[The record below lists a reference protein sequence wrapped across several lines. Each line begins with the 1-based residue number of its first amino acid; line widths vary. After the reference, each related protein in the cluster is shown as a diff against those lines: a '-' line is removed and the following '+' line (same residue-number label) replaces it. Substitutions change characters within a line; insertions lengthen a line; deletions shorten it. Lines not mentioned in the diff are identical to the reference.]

1 MADTQVAL
9 ASRIQKW
16 DADFQS
22 EYVRES
28 GFMPYMGKGSGT
40 NSNPGAVI
48 LTRTDLQASGKTINM
63 PFIGRTRGPGVRGNK
78 RLTGAEVALDNY
90 NCPITIKTLRNAHRV
105 SEQEEHWT
113 EMDLRS
119 AMKTGLR
126 NWSAEYLR
134 DDFII
139 SLADVWGYS
148 WAGGQNA
155 ALEDDEATIHTPT
168 SIMAALTADQASMDA
183 WLSAN
188 RDRVLYGPDTAH
200 MESDFDHSD
209 SVVKLTA
216 STDKASAVVLRTA
229 KQIAK
234 QAGSA
239 EGYFRIK
246 PTRVEESAGREYFV
260 WFVGSADFNNL
271 KQDADIKAANVDARV
286 RDVSSNPIFQDG
298 DLIYDGVIIR
308 EIPEVPNFA
317 NVGAGGAPVTMSWLC
332 GSQALGLAWGKRPSS
347 RSSTDTDYGHF
358 TGLAITEMRAAKK
371 LIYNTRQTGVVTVFC
386 TAA

>member
-16 DADFQS
+16 DSDYQP

-28 GFMPYMGKGSGT
+28 GFMPYMGKASGKG
-40 NSNPGAVI
+40 SNPGAII
-48 LTRTDLQASGKTINM
+48 LTKTDLQASGKVINM

-90 NCPITIKTLRNAHRV
+90 NCPITVKTIRQAHRV

-113 EMDLRS
+113 EMDLRD

-134 DDFII
+134 DDFIMAF
-139 SLADVWGYS
+139 ADVWGKS
-148 WAGGQNA
+148 WAGGQDA
-155 ALEDDEATIHTPT
+155 ALEDDEATIYTPT
-168 SIMAALTADQASMDA
+168 TFMAALNADQTNMDA

-188 RDRVLYGPDTAH
+188 RDRVLYGPDLAH
-200 MESDFDHSD
+200 MEADYDHSD

-216 STDKASAVVLRTA
+216 STDKASATVLRLA
-229 KQIAK
+229 KGRAK
-234 QAGSA
+234 TAGSE
-239 EGYFRIK
+239 EGWFHIK
-246 PTRVEESAGREYFV
+246 PTRAEMSEGREYFV

-271 KQDADIKAANVDARV
+271 KLDTEIAQANRDARARGV
-286 RDVSSNPIFQDG
+286 DNHPIFQDG
-298 DLIYDGVIIR
+298 DLIFDGVIIR
-308 EIPEVPNFA
+308 EIPEIPNFG
-317 NVGAGGAPVTMSWLC
+317 NVGATSAPVTMSFFC
-332 GSQALGLAWGKRPSS
+332 GAQAVGLAWAKRPSS
-347 RSSTDTDYGHF
+347 RVSTDTDYGHF
-358 TGLAITEMRAAKK
+358 TGLAISEMRAAKK
-371 LIYNTRQTGVVTVFC
+371 LIFNTRQTGVVTVFC

>member
-16 DADFQS
+16 DGDYQA

-28 GFMPYMGKGSGT
+28 GFMPYMGKASGKGS
-40 NSNPGAVI
+40 NSGAVI
-48 LTRTDLQASGKTINM
+48 LTKTDLQSSGKTINM
-63 PFIGRTRGPGVRGNK
+63 PFVGRTRGPGVRGNK

-90 NCPITIKTLRNAHRV
+90 NCPMTVKTIRQAHRV

-113 EMDLRS
+113 EMDLRD

-134 DDFII
+134 DDLII
-139 SLADVWGYS
+139 SLADVWGCS

-155 ALEDDEATIHTPT
+155 ALEDDEAIIHSPA
-168 SIMAALTADQASMDA
+168 SFMAALNADQTAMDA

-188 RDRVLYGPDTAH
+188 RDRVLYGPDLAH
-200 MESDFDHSD
+200 MEADFDHSD

-216 STDKASAVVLRTA
+216 STDKASAEVLGLA
-229 KQIAK
+229 KGLAK
-234 QAGSA
+234 TAGSA
-239 EGYFRIK
+239 EGFFNIK
-246 PTRVEESAGREYFV
+246 PTRAEMSKGREHYV

-271 KQDADIKAANVDARV
+271 AKDTDIKQANIEARQRGV
-286 RDVSSNPIFQDG
+286 EDHPIFQDG
-298 DLIYDGVIIR
+298 DLLYKGVIIR
-308 EIPEVPNFA
+308 EIPEIPNFG
-317 NVGAGGAPVTMSWLC
+317 NVGASSAPVTMSFFC
-332 GSQALGLAWGKRPSS
+332 GAQALGLAWAKRPTS

-358 TGLAITEMRAAKK
+358 TGLAISEMRSTKK
-371 LIYNTRQTGVVTVFC
+371 LVFNARQMGVVTVFC